1 MSLTESNLPETATTR
16 PSKTASMIESLIRQ
30 QQSLNNRFTITPF
43 NQSLIFSMSQEI
55 SDGTIDVTHLA
66 GLARLALDEAAQAQ
80 VGDDLKSIMA
90 VIDAMQAINTD
101 GVKPLSHPLD
111 ASARLRA
118 DVVSESPDPEHFQQT
133 APSTGDHY
141 YLVPRV
147 VE

>member
-1 MSLTESNLPETATTR
+1 MRQLEGNLPESAKTR
-16 PSKTASMIESLIRQ
+16 PTKAASVIESLIRQ
-30 QQSLNNRFTITPF
+30 QQSLNNRFTITF
-43 NQSLIFSMSQEI
+43 FHQSLIFNMSQEI
-55 SDGTIDVTHLA
+55 SAGTIDVAHLA
-66 GLARLALDEAAQAQ
+66 GLARLALDECAQAQ
-80 VGDDLKSIMA
+80 VSDDLKSIMA

-101 GVKPLSHPLD
+101 GVEPLSHPLD

-118 DVVSESPDPEHFQQT
+118 DVVTESPDPEHFQQT